1 MYYLVQIDV
10 YQISQNQTTYRVT
23 ETKPKEVESSSKTV
37 MILSSH
43 KNKYLAVKAMIE
55 NCSDQDYMYIEGT
68 QYYHE
73 QLVELA
79 AKWAKEYATR

>member
-23 ETKPKEVESSSKTV
+23 ETKPKEVESSSK
-37 MILSSH
+37 
-43 KNKYLAVKAMIE
+43 
-55 NCSDQDYMYIEGT
+55 IEGT